1 MKVFAVKLD
10 HEYEEKNFMVT
21 LFKIVEN
28 HNSLHCIQTSGNN
41 IDCIIDH
48 GNVCDAS
55 KTALIGPTKR
65 GPF

>member
-28 HNSLHCIQTSGNN
+28 HNSYIAFKLRAITLTVLLIMETS
-41 IDCIIDH
+41 
-48 GNVCDAS
+48 VM
-55 KTALIGPTKR
+55 LQKR
-65 GPF
+65 P